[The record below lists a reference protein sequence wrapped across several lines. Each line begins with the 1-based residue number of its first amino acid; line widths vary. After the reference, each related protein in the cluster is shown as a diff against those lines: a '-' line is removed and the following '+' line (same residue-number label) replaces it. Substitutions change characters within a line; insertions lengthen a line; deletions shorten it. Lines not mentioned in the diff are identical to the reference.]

1 MNFIENS
8 FLYVVIST
16 LLLSVLIYRFAMKD
30 NKPHCDNF
38 VVNVYLYIALSFSL
52 IGLFIHVIN
61 AFFYN
66 RDTKLI
72 PINQTFLFRSM
83 YIFILYLVISFGS
96 LILLSMQDIFSKEGF
111 LLNHALWII
120 FISTL
125 SLSTFPFFKSIE
137 FSEYIGNAIYMTS
150 VVFFLMSLMVYI
162 FPGFFEKTYK
172 IAIIALLIALITII
186 LIEVFVSY
194 TRNSKFNRVMYYAVL
209 VVFSLLVSYDT
220 SRMFQYA
227 KQCVDSPN
235 YPKISTRQTLNIINL
250 FQNFL
255 IRRR

>member
-1 MNFIENS
+1 
-8 FLYVVIST
+8 
-16 LLLSVLIYRFAMKD
+16 MKD

-52 IGLFIHVIN
+52 IGLFIHAIN

-83 YIFILYLVISFGS
+83 YLFILYLVISFGS
-96 LILLSMQDIFSKEGF
+96 LILLSIQDVFSKEGF
-111 LLNHALWII
+111 LLNHALWIV

-137 FSEYIGNAIYMTS
+137 FSEYIGNAVYMTS

-162 FPGFFEKTYK
+162 
-172 IAIIALLIALITII
+172 LQ
-186 LIEVFVSY
+186 S
-194 TRNSKFNRVMYYAVL
+194 
-209 VVFSLLVSYDT
+209 FSLKSLSLIHEIQSLIVGCIMRCLLCFHCWCLMIRAECFNT
-220 SRMFQYA
+220 
-227 KQCVDSPN
+227 
-235 YPKISTRQTLNIINL
+235 
-250 FQNFL
+250 QNNV
-255 IRRR
+255 